1 MSSLLTI
8 AKYVFNGNKT
18 LGTRHLTWKLSK
30 IFMIIKNVAH
40 SLIHFIVM
48 EIKGQNG

>member
-1 MSSLLTI
+1 MAIKSLVQGTWLE
-8 AKYVFNGNKT
+8 KYP
-18 LGTRHLTWKLSK
+18 K

-40 SLIHFIVM
+40 SLIQFIAM